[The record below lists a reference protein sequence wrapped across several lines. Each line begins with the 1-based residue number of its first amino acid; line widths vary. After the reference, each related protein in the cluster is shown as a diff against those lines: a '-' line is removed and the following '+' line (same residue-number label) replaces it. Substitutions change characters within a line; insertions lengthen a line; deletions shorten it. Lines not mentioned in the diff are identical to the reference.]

1 MAKRRNK
8 TYEQQKKFYDG
19 SNNYESLGALFF
31 YWLTCGNMTVEKMQE
46 VYREGT
52 NECKEYIIEDLFH
65 LVGHKTF
72 YQFIKIFN
80 FGKK

>member
-1 MAKRRNK
+1 MRKNK
-8 TYEQQKKFYDG
+8 TYEQQKKFYDK
-19 SNNYESLGALFF
+19 NNAYESLGELLFE
-31 YWLTCGNMTVEKMQE
+31 WLTDGYMTAKQMQD

-52 NECKEYIIEDLFH
+52 KECKEYIFEDLFH

-72 YQFIKIFN
+72 YQFVKIFN

>member
-1 MAKRRNK
+1 MKETRYISYEEPINGRSF
-8 TYEQQKKFYDG
+8 TYKQ
-19 SNNYESLGALFF
+19 
-31 YWLTCGNMTVEKMQE
+31 MQE

-52 NECKEYIIEDLFH
+52 KECKEYIIEDLFH